1 MTKARIRSSSR
12 PVGGGKRQP
21 IIRQKFKF
29 VDKVLSV
36 VDGAP
41 GYGSVAAFTLPEG
54 NILMHGFIGYIKLS
68 TSDADITATFDGD
81 ISVGT
86 AATADGTLSGSEVN
100 LVASTPLNAATAKVS
115 PLVRLISSSTTT
127 GVIHDNTAADLLF
140 YFNLLIDDAAIAGDA
155 YFLINGYVEAVYTVL
170 GDD

>member
-1 MTKARIRSSSR
+1 MTKGLRRSASR
-12 PVGGGKRQP
+12 PVGGGKAQA

-29 VDKVLSV
+29 VDTVISV

-41 GYGSVAAFTLPEG
+41 GYGSVAAFRLPEG
-54 NILMHGFIGYIKLS
+54 NVLLHGFMGYIKLS

-86 AATADGTLSGSEVN
+86 AATADGALSGSEINV
-100 LVASTPLNAATAKVS
+100 VASTALGAATAKVS
-115 PLVRLISSSTTT
+115 PSVRLASSSTTT
-127 GVIHDNTAADLLF
+127 GVIHDNTAADLVF
-140 YFNLLIDDAAIAGDA
+140 YFNLLIDDAAISGAAD
-155 YFLINGYVEAVYTVL
+155 FLINGYVEAVYTIL